1 MTPTIRLVRKS
12 VEDGGEHVPPGGIG
26 AEPMDIAA
34 GTDLAGLEPGI
45 EQVERFLIIGI
56 LRRHE
61 RRQERHEDHHTTT
74 IRAATATGLCR

>member
-1 MTPTIRLVRKS
+1 
-12 VEDGGEHVPPGGIG
+12 
-26 AEPMDIAA
+26 MDIAA

-45 EQVERFLIIGI
+45 EQVERSLVIGI

-61 RRQERHEDHHTTT
+61 RRQQRHEDHHDTMT